1 MKKNNIYINR
11 IRKRNF
17 EEALQKRKKSNLHR
31 SKVNYSCEF
40 VPRSFVDDVL
50 HSIHSFLSTIPYFS
64 LVRYFLLCHVN
75 NNKSRVSSRSEESVV
90 SEKQAIDDS
99 GASFVA
105 SIGKRFR
112 GGRKRGGR
120 LPTMHTRD
128 FETSLSFQRPPR
140 EQTRCRRSRASWQ
153 LSTFPPIG
161 ERFFCHEFLSEKM
174 KRCLSQDSR
183 FKKKKK
189 KRKNKKSLASKYQFI
204 N

>member
-1 MKKNNIYINR
+1 MKKKIIYVRINR

-128 FETSLSFQRPPR
+128 FETSLSF
-140 EQTRCRRSRASWQ
+140 
-153 LSTFPPIG
+153 
-161 ERFFCHEFLSEKM
+161 
-174 KRCLSQDSR
+174 
-183 FKKKKK
+183 
-189 KRKNKKSLASKYQFI
+189 
-204 N
+204 